1 MILELIVAIHTGGI
15 QVVPQHVTGF
25 NETPGV
31 EGEETTSRAVECFKK
46 QPFSEDQCACTE
58 CTDTVGCQRRAVFPS
73 LHIVVEKSMHSVAC
87 WWALIRA
94 CLQKCW

>member
-15 QVVPQHVTGF
+15 QVVAQHVTGF
-25 NETPGV
+25 NETSGV
-31 EGEETTSRAVECFKK
+31 EGEETTSRAVEKK
-46 QPFSEDQCACTE
+46 PFSGSTE
-58 CTDTVGCQRRAVFPS
+58 CTDTVGRQRKTVFPS
-73 LHIVVEKSMHSVAC
+73 FHIVVQKSMHSVAC